1 MNDSGN
7 SPNRSEE
14 SNQGQTSPA
23 ATLAEKLAVCEQVA
37 KLVRARLPIGKE
49 LRQSLSSSNTPT
61 RKLAEQI
68 EQDVQSG
75 KKWSDTLV
83 AGRDR
88 ESRVLAACIEAGESS
103 DRLAESLQ
111 AWTAM
116 HIANSKAKQNF
127 RSALLYPFLLVLL
140 MVIALTMVA
149 WSLIPEYRE
158 TYRLFNQNLPRWL
171 EAIVV
176 VGESPLLLTLFL
188 VLFVS
193 VPLAILYWMRR
204 RRGLSRANRDKHAK
218 SLRQQA
224 LATHLAA
231 LLAGSKVALEKITHL
246 SLRTLGAT
254 DEESQL
260 GWQQVQ
266 QKQTPSLMPKETS
279 LILGSAHAGLL
290 SPEESAQHLK
300 EVSQNLQQSAE
311 QLDDAHRRWFPMLIA
326 LLVGSATILSYVFLI
341 FLPWIWLLETISL
354 PEGINSL

>member
-14 SNQGQTSPA
+14 SNRNSPA

-49 LRQSLSSSNTPT
+49 LRRSLNSSNTST
-61 RKLAEQI
+61 RRLAEQI

-111 AWTAM
+111 AWTAL

-193 VPLAILYWMRR
+193 VPLCILYWMRR

-231 LLAGSKVALEKITHL
+231 LLAGSKVALEKTTHL
-246 SLRTLGAT
+246 SLRALGAT
-254 DEESQL
+254 NEESQL

-266 QKQTPSLMPKETS
+266 QKQTPNLMSKEAS
-279 LILGSAHAGLL
+279 LILGSAHAGIL
-290 SPEESAQHLK
+290 SPEESAQHLE